1 MSPKVYLVKPTPEKQ
16 TGQGM
21 PPSELPVLLRT
32 LDLAWDPVF
41 ALTLDL
47 AWDPSLDLVLG
58 APAASPLVLAE

>member
-1 MSPKVYLVKPTPEKQ
+1 MTPKVYLVEPTPEKQ

-47 AWDPSLDLVLG
+47 VLE